1 MPPGNVENNRADL
14 PETESMPAPLEAT
27 LANLRKIAGAD
38 AVQLIRFQPQ
48 PTIIAAAAPSPQIS
62 ENLLLTVSN
71 LPQAADGAS
80 TIVNTYRF
88 AGRLVHLVATECGVD
103 AWLLIWLR
111 LPEGAPADHTAALAE
126 LAAKALA
133 TDEPQAKTEVL
144 SVDTMRLL
152 DGEASRENRLRHLC
166 QWLKDRAGAEQVLL
180 ARKTITGWKLC
191 AASGSLPNRTG
202 QLAYAALH
210 SLKEESS
217 RAAQEEIRRLTEQA
231 ASAVYRLGSKYAVI
245 LAGPTVTLTEDVL
258 HTTTRLLPLLDP
270 HLTPLHSLAAQ
281 WSQNP
286 ASKKRLILGIAAL
299 IFLILLFP
307 VHLRIRSE
315 VVLEPSS
322 RRFISAPFNGV
333 VKKVHSRAGDVVAP
347 GQLLVELDGREVSE
361 RLADV
366 EARLA
371 SAILQNTTELEAS
384 NYSEAAIRALDAEGL
399 AHERD
404 LLRHR
409 QENLKLYSPLAGVI
423 VAGELER
430 AEGAAVELGKALLE
444 LAPLDVLIA
453 EIAIEE
459 SDISLAESGMPVSLK
474 LNALPGKTYHGNIS
488 RISPRSETRD
498 GKNIFVAEV
507 ELPNPDAELRPGMKG
522 KAVVLSWKR
531 PLIWTLV
538 RKPWQVVQRWSF
550 R

>member
-1 MPPGNVENNRADL
+1 MPPGNVENNRAAL
-14 PETESMPAPLEAT
+14 QETESLPSPLEAT

-38 AVQLIRFQPQ
+38 AVQFIRFHPQ
-48 PTIIAAAAPSPQIS
+48 PTIIAAAAPSQQIS
-62 ENLLLTVSN
+62 ENLLLTVGN

-88 AGRLVHLVATECGVD
+88 AGRLVHLVATECGAD

-111 LPEGAPADHTAALAE
+111 LPEGTPADHTAALAE
-126 LAAKALA
+126 LAAKALL
-133 TDEPQAKTEVL
+133 TDDPRTKIETL
-144 SVDTMRLL
+144 SVDIMRLL

-202 QLAYAALH
+202 QLAHAALQ

-231 ASAVYRLGSKYAVI
+231 SSEVYRLRGQYAVI
-245 LAGPTVTLTEDVL
+245 LAGPAVTLTEDVI
-258 HTTTRLLPLLDP
+258 HITTRLLPLLDP

-286 ASKKRLILGIAAL
+286 VSKKRLILGITALVFL
-299 IFLILLFP
+299 IFLFP

-333 VKKVHSRAGDVVAP
+333 VKKVHSRAGDVVTP

-459 SDISLAESGMPVSLK
+459 SDISLVENGMPVSLK

-522 KAVVLSWKR
+522 KAVLLSWRR